1 MFATCMEGVDGWING
16 INGWMD
22 GWRGGWMNW
31 WMEKLMIRTEKLYF
45 KLQISYQEEL
55 HGSWNQRAEGLRCV
69 FLPEVTTCP
78 VSLLLLWWGYW
89 FGWPLFL
96 TLELK
101 KERFIRIS
109 LRFLVSPILLG
120 FMDYNVSTVFTLEQS
135 WPSSTFYGETIAFQ
149 LYLKISWI
157 WFKCALNDSFWNI
170 QHFTEEGKHTAH

>member
-120 FMDYNVSTVFTLEQS
+120 FMDYNVSLNCFYPWAILALKYILWRNYCIPTLLEN
-135 WPSSTFYGETIAFQ
+135 
-149 LYLKISWI
+149 LLD
-157 WFKCALNDSFWNI
+157 LV
-170 QHFTEEGKHTAH
+170 